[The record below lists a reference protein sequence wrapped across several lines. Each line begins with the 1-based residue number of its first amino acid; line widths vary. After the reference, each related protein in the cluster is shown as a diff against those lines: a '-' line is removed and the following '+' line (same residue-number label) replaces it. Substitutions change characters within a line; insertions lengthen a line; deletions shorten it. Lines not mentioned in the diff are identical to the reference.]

1 MSAIINPRRELDIAL
16 ATAGLTL
23 TNQPNTLEMLTTA
36 NPGLLITQD
45 DLSNFTQV
53 MLSVRVFTA
62 SASGNSPRV
71 ILRYYTSASTTA
83 TDWLDIGTSEVSS
96 SMSSAGV
103 IESGWINLAAGAK
116 IANCYI
122 APLTTGGNGT
132 ADPLIALIRAKFR

>member
-62 SASGNSPRV
+62 SASGNNPRV